1 MEKLRIWE
9 LMKNCCK
16 IVNCIMICGYLI
28 LERKTGQQIQK
39 GRGHCNVWND
49 KEAYRLDWKI

>member
-1 MEKLRIWE
+1 MEKLIIWE

-39 GRGHCNVWND
+39 GSPANKCQ
-49 KEAYRLDWKI
+49 